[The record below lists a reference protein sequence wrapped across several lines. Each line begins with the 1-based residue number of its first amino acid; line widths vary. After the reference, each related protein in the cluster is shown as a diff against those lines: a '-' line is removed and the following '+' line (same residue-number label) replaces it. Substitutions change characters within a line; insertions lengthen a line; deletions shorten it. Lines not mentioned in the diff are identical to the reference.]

1 MLRVLITGAN
11 RGLGLEFAT
20 QYIRRGDRVFAGC
33 RRPEQAHDLQALRHK
48 TPERLTILPLD
59 VTNVASIDAAIKVI
73 RIETGALDL
82 LINNAG
88 VYPHGERPSNLEPD
102 TMLQTYH
109 VNCVGPMMVAQ
120 RSLPLLRQGANPKI
134 VNMTSRLG
142 SITLKQR
149 GGTYSYGSSKAALNM
164 LTRALA
170 FDLKQEGIVV
180 AALHP
185 GWVQTDMGGDAA
197 PLTPSEAI
205 RGVSGVIG
213 DLTMD
218 DTGCYRTWAG
228 ETLPW

>member
-1 MLRVLITGAN
+1 MLRMLVTGAN
-11 RGLGLEFAT
+11 RGLGLEFT
-20 QYIRRGDRVFAGC
+20 KQYLRRGERVFAGC
-33 RRPEQAHDLQALRHK
+33 RNPKQAQDLQDLRRAHPDAL
-48 TPERLTILPLD
+48 TVLPLD
-59 VTNVASIDAAIKVI
+59 VTNLATIDAVIKML
-73 RIETGALDL
+73 RLETGALDL

-120 RSLPLLRQGANPKI
+120 RALPLLRQGDDPKI
-134 VNMTSRLG
+134 INMTSRLG

-170 FDLKQEGIVV
+170 FDLQPEGIVV

-197 PLTPSEAI
+197 PLTPPEAI
-205 RGVSGVIG
+205 RGVIGVI
-213 DLTMD
+213 DELTMH